1 MFKDRVD
8 AGTQLA
14 ERLRDYA
21 GAADTI
27 VLGIPRGG
35 VVVAARVA
43 RELRLPLDIVS
54 AAKVGAPGNS
64 EFAVGAVAP
73 DGEVTVNQSSG
84 MSSAQVT
91 AAAGPAR
98 NKIAHQLALFRG
110 DSPDPELAGRTA
122 IVVDD
127 GIATGLTAISA
138 VRYLRRRGA
147 KVVLA
152 APVASRE
159 AVVALEPEAD
169 ALIVVDV
176 PAFFGAVGQFYS
188 AFGQTT
194 DAEVLALLGE
204 ARARSGT

>member
-1 MFKDRVD
+1 VFKDRVD
-8 AGTQLA
+8 AGAQLA
-14 ERLRDYA
+14 ERLREYA
-21 GAADTI
+21 GAADAI

-43 RELRLPLDIVS
+43 RELQLPLDIVS

-73 DGEVTVNQSSG
+73 DGEVTINRFSG

-98 NKIAHQLALFRG
+98 DKIAHQLVLFRG
-110 DSPDPELAGRTA
+110 DSPAPELAGRTA

-152 APVASRE
+152 VPVASRE
-159 AVVALEPEAD
+159 AVAALEPEVD
-169 ALIVVDV
+169 ALVVVDL
-176 PAFFGAVGQFYS
+176 PALFGAVGQFYS
-188 AFGQTT
+188 AFGQTS

-204 ARARSGT
+204 ARARNGT